1 MSKNLIF
8 PSIIISSLL
17 ITRFSNTNLFA
28 ESIDYQTEII
38 PINNSIEIKKSTI
51 QMNISAEN
59 QLPRGFVKGKIQN
72 YVSDYPVIIQIFD
85 NDESVTRNNYG
96 AIHFAQTTVN
106 EDGSN
111 EYKFRVVNFNEGQ
124 TENIFDCS

>member
-1 MSKNLIF
+1 
-8 PSIIISSLL
+8 
-17 ITRFSNTNLFA
+17 
-28 ESIDYQTEII
+28 
-38 PINNSIEIKKSTI
+38 
-51 QMNISAEN
+51 MNISAEN

-111 EYKFRVVNFNEGQ
+111 
-124 TENIFDCS
+124 